1 MVETEKGGAPT
12 KRQKLKHV
20 APAAPAGKNDSKTI
34 EKKPSMVLTNVNAE
48 EYKVNPEEF
57 DELMPKK
64 PIGAQVFIQ
73 FHNAENDA
81 MGE

>member
-1 MVETEKGGAPT
+1 
-12 KRQKLKHV
+12 V

-64 PIGAQVFIQ
+64 PIGAQVFI
-73 FHNAENDA
+73 
-81 MGE
+81 